1 MASKRIALLLAALL
15 ALAPRG
21 ALAQVKIG
29 VINSVTGPQAPI
41 GENLTNG
48 IKLAEEDLAAR
59 GIKVQLVWE
68 DDTGKPQVGLSAMDK
83 LATRDNVVG
92 VVGAYTSAV
101 TNAVA
106 KKAEQY
112 KVPLVNPVAAK
123 EEITR
128 QGYKYV
134 FRVSATTGDY
144 VSILLD
150 MATTLGQPKSI
161 AILSENTDFGVSGA
175 KSARAYAE
183 KKGIKVV
190 FEEAYSPGSPDY
202 RSTLVKV
209 KAAAPDLMFMVSYV
223 ADAITLMR
231 QSREL
236 QLTPMAFLGAG
247 AGFSTAEFASE
258 KNISNA
264 VFSSTQWT
272 PDVSWPGAKAFG
284 ERYQK
289 RFGKVPTYHAATAYA
304 AMMILGETATKAGG
318 SREKTVELLR
328 AGSWDGVDGPVK
340 FADYDGYTNQNR
352 HQMLVEQVQNGN
364 YFTVWPKA
372 FQTAKPVWPFPGW
385 K

>member
-1 MASKRIALLLAALL
+1 MKRFLSLLAACLF
-15 ALAPRG
+15 LAPTL

-29 VINSVTGPQAPI
+29 VINSMTGPQAPI

-48 IKLAEEDLAAR
+48 IKFAEEDLAAK

-112 KVPLVNPVAAK
+112 KMPLVNPVASK

-144 VSILLD
+144 AAILLD
-150 MATTLGQPKSI
+150 MATTLGKPKTI

-175 KSARAYAE
+175 KSAKEYAD
-183 KKGIKVV
+183 KKG
-190 FEEAYSPGSPDY
+190 
-202 RSTLVKV
+202 
-209 KAAAPDLMFMVSYV
+209 SYV

-247 AGFSTAEFASE
+247 AGFSTDKFASE

-272 PDVSWPGAKAFG
+272 PDVSWPGSRAFG
-284 ERYQK
+284 DRYQK
-289 RFGKVPTYHAATAYA
+289 RFGKTPTYHAANAYIS
-304 AMMILGETATKAGG
+304 MMIMGEVAAKAGG
-318 SREKTVELLR
+318 DREKVAAGLR
-328 AGSWDGVDGPVK
+328 AGSWDGLFGPVK
-340 FADYDGYTNQNR
+340 FVDFDGYQNQNK
-352 HQMLVEQVQNGN
+352 HQMLVEQVQDGK
-364 YFTVWPKA
+364 YFTVWPQA
-372 FQTAKPVWPFPGW
+372 LQSGKPIWPFPGW

>member
-1 MASKRIALLLAALL
+1 MASMRTALMLAALL
-15 ALAPRG
+15 ALAPRAG
-21 ALAQVKIG
+21 LAQVKIG
-29 VINSVTGPQAPI
+29 VINSMTGPQAPI

-48 IKLAEEDLAAR
+48 IKLAEEDLAAK
-59 GIKVQLVWE
+59 GVKVQLVWE

-150 MATTLGQPKSI
+150 MATTLGQPRSI

-209 KAAAPDLMFMVSYV
+209 KGANPDLMFMVSYV

-272 PDVSWPGAKAFG
+272 PDVTWPGAKAFG

-304 AMMILGETATKAGG
+304 AMMIMGETAAKAGG
-318 SREKTVELLR
+318 NREKTVELLR
-328 AGSWDGVDGPVK
+328 SGSWDGVDGPVK
-340 FADYDGYTNQNR
+340 FADYEGYTNQNK
-352 HQMLVEQVQNGN
+352 HQMLVEQVQNGA
-364 YFTVWPKA
+364 YFTVWPKQ